1 MARST
6 GSRLDISTFVGH
18 ALGIGGV
25 IGGLMLEG
33 GRLSDVAQVSAAVI
47 VLGGTAGAVVLT
59 TPASVL
65 LRAVRRAKLL
75 FFLPPQDSAEVL
87 EEILGFATRARK
99 SGMVSLE
106 PDLQNIHDPFLK
118 KAVALAVDG
127 VQLHALR
134 NLLELDM
141 QIEEADIESDAKVF
155 DAAGGYAPTI
165 GIIGAVLGLIQVMK
179 NLADIDEVGHGIAV
193 AFVATVYGV
202 GVANIVFLPAAN
214 KIKARLHEQVQTKE
228 LMLEG
233 VLGIVEGLNPR
244 LIRSKLEGF
253 GSEPAAVK
261 ETKPK
266 GKDVKGK
273 AKEAKAVAEAA
284 AVEG

>member
-165 GIIGAVLGLIQVMK
+165 GIIGAVIGLIQVMK
-179 NLADIDEVGHGIAV
+179 HLNDLSRVGYGIAV
-193 AFVATVYGV
+193 AFVATIYGV
-202 GVANIVFLPAAN
+202 GFANLFCLPAGQ
-214 KIKARLHEQVQTKE
+214 KIRFLGQQSLRRKE
-228 LMLEG
+228 L
-233 VLGIVEGLNPR
+233 IVEGVAAMVEGMNPR
-244 LIRSKLEGF
+244 LIRRKLQSFLEN
-253 GSEPAAVK
+253 PAA
-261 ETKPK
+261 PK
-266 GKDVKGK
+266 VAARPVEVTAPGHK
-273 AKEAKAVAEAA
+273 APEPTAT
-284 AVEG
+284 GSQL